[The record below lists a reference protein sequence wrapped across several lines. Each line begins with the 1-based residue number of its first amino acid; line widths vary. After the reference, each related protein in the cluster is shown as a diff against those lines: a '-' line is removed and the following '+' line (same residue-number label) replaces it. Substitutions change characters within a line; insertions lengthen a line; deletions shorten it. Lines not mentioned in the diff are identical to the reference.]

1 MLKENFNTLDPIYGL
16 QAGPP
21 NFLPL
26 RLLSPR
32 DHEYCSRLNDS
43 TKN

>member
-16 QAGPP
+16 QDGQQ
-21 NFLPL
+21 NILTL

-32 DHEYCSRLNDS
+32 DHEYFSRLNDS